1 MLREL
6 GGRFAA
12 DVCYAGSEEKEAYV
26 RKLAAA
32 GASEEAARFALLN
45 PEGFP
50 ITTGGSRNALL
61 LHAVGELLLQV
72 DDDTL
77 CRVAPAPEVRP
88 GLALSSRH
96 DPTEFWF
103 PAGEPSAA
111 GEDDLLAVH
120 ERLLGR
126 GLADCA
132 AEADPDPGEAGAEF
146 FRRLDRGEGRVLVTA
161 AGAAGH
167 SGMGSSL
174 YFLSLEGESR
184 ARLLASEET
193 YRRALAHHQVVRTA
207 TRPTVCDGSYCMALN
222 LGLDHRR
229 PLPPFPPVQRNQ
241 DGVFAALLRTC
252 RDDGFFGFLPGG
264 VVHAP
269 PDRPLAPS
277 HGERGGGEGTDD
289 LARAPPVSAAADPEV
304 LVRSLPAPAGLPVV
318 GRTLAEWA
326 AWSLNDFEEWL
337 RLCVWPAMSRQ
348 VGRLADQLQRFGGQP
363 DYWAD
368 DVRRVLAVFREA
380 LPRKEYVIPTDL
392 NACFGPEAAR
402 EHFRRLV
409 LQFARLLQAW
419 PDIVEAARDL
429 RAQGVRLAVR
439 P

>member
-174 YFLSLEGESR
+174 YFLSLEGES
-184 ARLLASEET
+184 APGCSPP
-193 YRRALAHHQVVRTA
+193 RRRTA
-207 TRPTVCDGSYCMALN
+207 A
-222 LGLDHRR
+222 
-229 PLPPFPPVQRNQ
+229 PLPIIRWCARRR
-241 DGVFAALLRTC
+241 G
-252 RDDGFFGFLPGG
+252 
-264 VVHAP
+264 
-269 PDRPLAPS
+269 RP
-277 HGERGGGEGTDD
+277 
-289 LARAPPVSAAADPEV
+289 SAT
-304 LVRSLPAPAGLPVV
+304 
-318 GRTLAEWA
+318 GRT
-326 AWSLNDFEEWL
+326 
-337 RLCVWPAMSRQ
+337 
-348 VGRLADQLQRFGGQP
+348 
-363 DYWAD
+363 
-368 DVRRVLAVFREA
+368 
-380 LPRKEYVIPTDL
+380 
-392 NACFGPEAAR
+392 
-402 EHFRRLV
+402 
-409 LQFARLLQAW
+409 AW
-419 PDIVEAARDL
+419 P
-429 RAQGVRLAVR
+429 
-439 P
+439 